1 MGCLLNGEI
10 SKLARLSCEDLVE
23 NMLQVDI
30 DHSIQEQLSWKNSLY
45 LLIQLL
51 NDQSFGNLWLAAEY
65 SLTADRRID
74 AIIFGY
80 SSQQQPTA
88 IIVELKQ
95 WEKLAPNIEK
105 QKTNVNVCI
114 GNRNEYRLHP
124 IYQTVNYTRDLK
136 AHHEIVANKKIDLYA
151 IQYLHNFIGDKN
163 AFFSEMYED
172 YQKLSVGFFVKGEER
187 LLVNHLKKHFDV
199 TINGEQ
205 VATEFLEG
213 KYIIGQVGFNGLR
226 SVLNQKDNAIM
237 LADQIEISAQI
248 SQLFKKFTQNHR
260 NTAIIIR
267 GAAGTGKTIIG
278 IHLLFLAQQHGLKIN
293 DMVFTFAKSRMLREV
308 VKNEA
313 GLMQHIPYLNGIA
326 LKDYSLV
333 VVDEAHR
340 DTDIN
345 KTIKSLFS
353 YSKRPKI
360 VVFLQD
366 DHQRV
371 LLEEVGT
378 LSNYQK
384 ALYKLGIEPDIFN
397 LIVQKRSG
405 NQGDYVDRIHKL
417 LFDCKKVTSSNN
429 TFDIVLS
436 HSLKII
442 DEQLLK
448 MKELGETAKWFAP
461 YDWPWKSRNN
471 LTISNDIE
479 IQDKDGTIFQK
490 QWNPMKNQ
498 YEWYKDADETSFNQV
513 GSVYTAQ
520 GLDYDYTG
528 FIWYDDLR
536 WDKSISKWVF
546 DLTKVKDQT
555 FVKQVE
561 RFLSSHSYSEAACDE
576 VLEIFLNQYY
586 VLLTRARK
594 GIFLWFNDKDTE
606 DHVMSVIKR

>member
-1 MGCLLNGEI
+1 M
-10 SKLARLSCEDLVE
+10 
-23 NMLQVDI
+23 
-30 DHSIQEQLSWKNSLY
+30 
-45 LLIQLL
+45 
-51 NDQSFGNLWLAAEY
+51 
-65 SLTADRRID
+65 
-74 AIIFGY
+74 
-80 SSQQQPTA
+80 
-88 IIVELKQ
+88 
-95 WEKLAPNIEK
+95 
-105 QKTNVNVCI
+105 NVCI
-114 GNRNEYRLHP
+114 GNRNEYRIHP

-136 AHHEIVANKKIDLYA
+136 AHHEGVANKKIDLCA

-163 AFFSEMYED
+163 VFFSEMYED
-172 YQKLSVGFFVKGEER
+172 YQKLSSNFFVKGDEQF
-187 LLVNHLKKHFDV
+187 LVNHLRNCFDV
-199 TINGEQ
+199 TKNGQ
-205 VATEFLEG
+205 RVAMDFIEG

-226 SVLNQKDNAIM
+226 DVINRKDNAIM
-237 LADQIEISAQI
+237 LEDQIETSAQI
-248 SQLFKKFTQNHR
+248 SQIIKKFIHSPQ
-260 NTAIIIR
+260 NTAIIIK

-313 GLMQHIPYLNGIA
+313 GLMQHIPYLDGIA
-326 LKDYSLV
+326 SKDYSLV

-345 KTIKSLFS
+345 KTIRSLFS
-353 YSKRPKI
+353 HSRRPKI

-371 LLEEVGT
+371 LLEEAGT
-378 LSNYQK
+378 VSNYRK
-384 ALYKLGIEPDIFN
+384 ALHELGIEPFIFN

-405 NQGDYVDRIHKL
+405 NQGDYVDRIHNL
-417 LFDCKKVTSSNN
+417 FFDCTKEISSKS
-429 TFDIVLS
+429 TFEIVLS
-436 HSLKII
+436 DSLKTI

-448 MKELGETAKWFAP
+448 MKDLGQTAKWFAP

-498 YEWYKDADETSFNQV
+498 YEWYKDADKTAFNQV

-520 GLDYDYTG
+520 GLDYDYSG

-536 WDKSISKWVF
+536 WDTNNNKWIFDIS
-546 DLTKVKDQT
+546 KVKDQT

-561 RFLSSHSYSEAACDE
+561 RFLSSHNYSETACDE

-586 VLLTRARK
+586 VLLTRAKK

-606 DHVMSVIKR
+606 DYVMSVIKR

>member
-105 QKTNVNVCI
+105 QKTNMNVCI
-114 GNRNEYRLHP
+114 GNRTEYRVHP

-172 YQKLSVGFFVKGEER
+172 YQKLSVGFFVKGEEQ

-248 SQLFKKFTQNHR
+248 SQIFKEFTQTHR

-278 IHLLFLAQQHGLKIN
+278 IHLLFLAQQQGLKTN

-378 LSNYQK
+378 VSIYRK
-384 ALYKLGIEPDIFN
+384 ALQKLGIEPVIFN

-405 NQGDYVDRIHKL
+405 NQGDYVDRIHNL
-417 LFDCKKVTSSNN
+417 FFDCTKEISSKS
-429 TFDIVLS
+429 TFEIVLLD
-436 HSLKII
+436 SLKTI

-448 MKELGETAKWFAP
+448 MKDLGQTAKWFAP

-471 LTISNDIE
+471 LTIRNDIE

-498 YEWYKDADETSFNQV
+498 FEWYKDVDETSFNQV

-536 WDKSISKWVF
+536 WDKSLSKWVF
-546 DLTKVKDQT
+546 DLAKVKDQT

-561 RFLSSHSYSEAACDE
+561 RFLSSHNYSEAACDE

>member
-1 MGCLLNGEI
+1 MNCLINEQI
-10 SKLARLSCEDLVE
+10 SKLARLSCEGLVDQ
-23 NMLQVDI
+23 MLQVDMN
-30 DHSIQEQLSWKNSLY
+30 HSIQEQLSWKNSLY

-51 NDQSFGNLWLAAEY
+51 NNEGFGNLWLAAEY

-80 SSQQQPTA
+80 SNNQRPTA

-95 WEKLAPNIEK
+95 WENLAPNIDK

-114 GNRNEYRLHP
+114 GNRNEYRIHP
-124 IYQTVNYTRDLK
+124 IYQTVNYTRDLRL
-136 AHHEIVANKKIDLYA
+136 HHETIVDKKIELSA

-163 AFFSEMYED
+163 TFFSGMYED
-172 YQKLSVGFFVKGEER
+172 YQKLSSNFFVKGDEQF
-187 LLVNHLKKHFDV
+187 LVNHLRNCFDV
-199 TINGEQ
+199 TKNGER
-205 VATEFLEG
+205 VAMDFLEG

-226 SVLNQKDNAIM
+226 DVINRKDNAIM
-237 LADQIEISAQI
+237 LEDQIETSAQI
-248 SQLFKKFTQNHR
+248 SQIIKEFTHSLK
-260 NTAIIIR
+260 NTAIIIK

-313 GLMQHIPYLNGIA
+313 GLMQHIPYLDGIA
-326 LKDYSLV
+326 SKDYSLV

-345 KTIKSLFS
+345 KTIRSLFS
-353 YSKRPKI
+353 HSRRPKI

-371 LLEEVGT
+371 LLEEAGT
-378 LSNYQK
+378 VSNYQK
-384 ALYKLGIEPDIFN
+384 ALHELGIEPFIFN

-405 NQGDYVDRIHKL
+405 NQGDYVDRIHN
-417 LFDCKKVTSSNN
+417 LFFDYTKEISSKS
-429 TFDIVLS
+429 TFEIVLS
-436 HSLKII
+436 DSLKTI

-448 MKELGETAKWFAP
+448 MKDLGQTAKWFAP

-490 QWNPMKNQ
+490 Q
-498 YEWYKDADETSFNQV
+498 
-513 GSVYTAQ
+513 
-520 GLDYDYTG
+520 
-528 FIWYDDLR
+528 
-536 WDKSISKWVF
+536 
-546 DLTKVKDQT
+546 
-555 FVKQVE
+555 
-561 RFLSSHSYSEAACDE
+561 
-576 VLEIFLNQYY
+576 
-586 VLLTRARK
+586 
-594 GIFLWFNDKDTE
+594 
-606 DHVMSVIKR
+606 